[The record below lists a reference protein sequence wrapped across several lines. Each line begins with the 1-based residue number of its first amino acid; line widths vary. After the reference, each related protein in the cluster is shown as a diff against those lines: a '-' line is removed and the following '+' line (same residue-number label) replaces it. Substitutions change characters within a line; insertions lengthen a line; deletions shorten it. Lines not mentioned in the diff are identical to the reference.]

1 MQFTIKNLKKAEQAL
16 VGMTIPPQQF
26 GNVGRIVEAVMIS
39 LGYDVNQR
47 LGVDLQSLGVEI
59 KTRDDDATSA
69 QTVGK
74 MSKSDILKYSWE
86 DSPVFKKFQ
95 QQFRV
100 HYSSYLGK
108 ITSAGMYDFRLPEIQ
123 DIARQ
128 SYEAARQKLK
138 DGDLA
143 SYVRGECFDQQC
155 WGFFE
160 RTDPDKQDLYD
171 FRFADAYM
179 KKLEALATSQ
189 YKNLFE

>member
-16 VGMTIPPQQF
+16 IGMIIPPQQF

-47 LGVDLQSLGVEI
+47 FGVDLQSLGVEI

-100 HYSSYLGK
+100 HYSSSLGK

-123 DIARQ
+123 DIAKQ

-143 SYVRGECFDQQC
+143 SYVRGECFEQQC

-160 RTDPDKQDLYD
+160 RTDSDKQDLYD
-171 FRFADAYM
+171 FRFADVYM